1 MSKIDE
7 LLKNE
12 KVEWRK
18 LGEVCE
24 FRRGQAITK
33 KDIIDGKI
41 PVIAGGQKP
50 AYYHGISNRNGITIA
65 IAGSGAYAGFVS
77 YWEQPIFLSDA
88 FSVEPNES
96 LNKRYLYHWL
106 LSIQHKIFELK
117 QGSGIPHVYGKDLG
131 RFEIPIPSIKTQEKI
146 VKTLDKFTNYVTEL
160 QAELQFRTKQYEYY
174 RNMLLSED
182 YLNKIA
188 TKIGGLE
195 FKDYEVKF
203 TTLGEIAQIN
213 RGASPRPITKYITDD
228 IEGIPWIK
236 IGDIGAN
243 SKYVTKT
250 AQRITVEGAKKSR
263 ILKKGDF
270 IMSNSMSYGRPYI
283 LDIDG
288 AIHDGWASISDFYN
302 ILDSDFLY
310 YYLTSSKVQNYWKGK
325 INSSSVSNLNSE
337 IIRSLPIPVIDKELQ
352 QVVAKILDKFQ
363 SLLSDTKGLLPE
375 EIEQRQKQYEYYR
388 EKLLTFETESEII
401 QTDRQTGNI

>member
-146 VKTLDKFTNYVTEL
+146 IKILDKFTNYVTELQAEL

-236 IGDIGAN
+236 IGDIRAN

-250 AQRITVEGAKKSR
+250 AQ
-263 ILKKGDF
+263 
-270 IMSNSMSYGRPYI
+270 
-283 LDIDG
+283 
-288 AIHDGWASISDFYN
+288 
-302 ILDSDFLY
+302 
-310 YYLTSSKVQNYWKGK
+310 
-325 INSSSVSNLNSE
+325 
-337 IIRSLPIPVIDKELQ
+337 
-352 QVVAKILDKFQ
+352 
-363 SLLSDTKGLLPE
+363 
-375 EIEQRQKQYEYYR
+375 
-388 EKLLTFETESEII
+388 
-401 QTDRQTGNI
+401 